1 MERADVRVFG
11 RYRMS
16 AVDIPCIL
24 SLYPR
29 KKVTCKISLRD
40 EGRK

>member
-11 RYRMS
+11 RYPMV

-24 SLYPR
+24 RSVS
-29 KKVTCKISLRD
+29 KE
-40 EGRK
+40 EGDM

>member
-11 RYRMS
+11 RCRMS

-24 SLYPR
+24 KSVS
-29 KKVTCKISLRD
+29 KE
-40 EGRK
+40 EGNL

>member
-24 SLYPR
+24 RSVSKEEVDLKDIVP
-29 KKVTCKISLRD
+29 
-40 EGRK
+40 